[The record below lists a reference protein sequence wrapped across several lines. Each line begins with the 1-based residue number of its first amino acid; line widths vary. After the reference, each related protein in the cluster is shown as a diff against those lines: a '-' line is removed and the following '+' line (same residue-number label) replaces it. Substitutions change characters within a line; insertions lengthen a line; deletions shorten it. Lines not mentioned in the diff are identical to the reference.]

1 MLSLTNEQFGELKI
15 LYRALNARWLR
26 PNEAYIYCGVSRP
39 FFDQQIRPFLT
50 EPKQKPIMFDK
61 EQLDEVLRAR
71 MKIQGIK
78 DLQKDLNADRKRR

>member
-1 MLSLTNEQFGELKI
+1 
-15 LYRALNARWLR
+15 
-26 PNEAYIYCGVSRP
+26 
-39 FFDQQIRPFLT
+39 
-50 EPKQKPIMFDK
+50 MFDK